1 MRQLVVTVTLFVYC
15 IWVNLK
21 NACRTTLPIIFGI
34 SAAIGAATGIA
45 GLAIQ
50 GTQHAYFLEQFAE
63 QKELARLQKL
73 LSEFQ
78 IKQFEDAAKEKAIAD
93 KANKFNSSIGMRSSF
108 PIPTST
114 SSMVLRSATNA
125 ANFQRNLNVANV
137 INSNNLANIPR
148 GILNPSRNFVTP
160 PRGCKPSVSRP
171 CNAKYTFEK
180 L

>member
-1 MRQLVVTVTLFVYC
+1 M
-15 IWVNLK
+15 
-21 NACRTTLPIIFGI
+21 
-34 SAAIGAATGIA
+34 
-45 GLAIQ
+45 
-50 GTQHAYFLEQFAE
+50 
-63 QKELARLQKL
+63 QKL

-160 PRGCKPSVSRP
+160 PRGFANPAFQDPVMQNIPLRNSNVSLNRSSNVNPFESTQSLNQNANTAFNRMGTFFRRMSPFSPSTQRGG
-171 CNAKYTFEK
+171 
-180 L
+180 